1 MSGSK
6 RMEISACVVALVSAA
21 VLFFVLEG
29 AAAPPTSP
37 TEPVKF
43 TVDGKLMK
51 PDGYRHWVP
60 GAQRP
65 GEGTLTRKLAIS
77 MTDTRTL
84 ERMASMNAEHV
95 ENLIIGSGVAGKLL
109 GWTLASQGQKTVV
122 VERAMVGGSCPNVA
136 CLPSKNV
143 IHSAN
148 AVSLVDPKR
157 GLGVM
162 TGNVRV
168 DMAAVARRKWKMVN
182 ELVEVHLAKF
192 KASGAELVMG
202 EARFTEPKTV
212 EVALNAGGTRQ
223 LKGNRVFINV
233 GTRAR
238 IPNVPGLADARPMT
252 HVEALNLERLP
263 EHLVVLGGGYVGLEF
278 AQAMR
283 RFGSRVTIVQHG
295 PRLLDKEDAD
305 VSVGLLELMK
315 HEGIEVLLN
324 SEVQKVTGRSGEMV
338 TVLVHSRTN
347 ERPLEASDILVATG
361 RTPNTD
367 RLGLDRTGVEV
378 DSRGY
383 IRVNDRLQ
391 TTAPDVWATGESAGT
406 PHFTH
411 AGEDDFR
418 IVLDNLNGGSRTTRG
433 RVIPYV
439 LFTDPELAHVGLSET
454 EAKAQGVHY
463 RIAKM
468 PMAMVFRA
476 QTLSETRGF
485 VKALIG
491 DDDRILGFTAFGV
504 EASEMMAV
512 VQTAMLGRLPYTAL
526 RDAIFTHP
534 TSAEG
539 LIGLFL
545 NPPAAPAG
553 E

>member
-1 MSGSK
+1 
-6 RMEISACVVALVSAA
+6 
-21 VLFFVLEG
+21 
-29 AAAPPTSP
+29 
-37 TEPVKF
+37 
-43 TVDGKLMK
+43 
-51 PDGYRHWVP
+51 
-60 GAQRP
+60 
-65 GEGTLTRKLAIS
+65 
-77 MTDTRTL
+77 
-84 ERMASMNAEHV
+84 MNAEHFQ
-95 ENLIIGSGVAGKLL
+95 NLVIGSGVAGKLL
-109 GWTLASQGQKTVV
+109 GWTLAGKGQKTVV
-122 VERAMVGGSCPNVA
+122 VERAMVGGACPNVA

-143 IHSAN
+143 IHSAK

-157 GLGVM
+157 GLGVV

-182 ELVEVHLAKF
+182 ELVEVHLANY

-202 EARFTEPKTV
+202 EARFTAPKTV

-223 LKGNRVFINV
+223 LTGDRVFINV

-238 IPNVPGLADARPMT
+238 IPNVPGLADAKPLT

-283 RFGSRVTIVQHG
+283 RFGSRVTIVHHG
-295 PRLLDKEDAD
+295 PHLLEKEDPD
-305 VSVGLLELMK
+305 VSTGLLELMK
-315 HEGIEVLLN
+315 DEGIEVLLN
-324 SEVQKVTGRSGEMV
+324 SEVLKVTGRSSEMV
-338 TVLVHSRTN
+338 TVLVRSVTN
-347 ERPLEASDILVATG
+347 ERTLEASDILAATG

-367 RLGLDRTGVEV
+367 RLNLDRAGVEV
-378 DSRGY
+378 DSHGY

-391 TTAPDVWATGESAGT
+391 TTAPDVWATGESAGS

-411 AGEDDFR
+411 VGEDDFR

-439 LFTDPELAHVGLSET
+439 LFTDPELAHIGLTET
-454 EAKAQGVHY
+454 EAKAQGLGY
-463 RIAKM
+463 RIVKM
-468 PMAMVFRA
+468 PMSRVYRA

-491 DDDRILGFTAFGV
+491 GDDRILGFTAFGV

-539 LIGLFL
+539 LNGLFS
-545 NPPAAPAG
+545 NPPAPVG
-553 E
+553 